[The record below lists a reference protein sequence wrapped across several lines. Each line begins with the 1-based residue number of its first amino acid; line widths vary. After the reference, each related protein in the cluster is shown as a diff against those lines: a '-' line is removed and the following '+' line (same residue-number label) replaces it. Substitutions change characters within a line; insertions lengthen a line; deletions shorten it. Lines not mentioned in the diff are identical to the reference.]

1 MTSKHLTTEQLSD
14 FIDEVLSE
22 EEKIFVLEHIA
33 TCEICRCELYALQ
46 RCISLLSQLHNEC
59 LEFPDLCGKTL
70 SICKA
75 RHRRKMYIKSIP
87 AIAASMMIIAT
98 ATAVKSG
105 FAPQNRAYVQTLS
118 AQNDFQSII
127 NAIRDSKGRI
137 INITGNY
144 IDGEIDHKYLESI
157 RSLMLS
163 QNIRHEIIQMEYA
176 LEGNSGRITN
186 TSLSGSNYNEKLVQ
200 IYKNRSKDK
209 IMIRFFK

>member
-14 FIDEVLSE
+14 FIDEILSE
-22 EEKIFVLEHIA
+22 EEKIFVLEHIKS
-33 TCEICRCELYALQ
+33 CEICRCELYALQ

-59 LEFPDLCGKTL
+59 FEFPDLCEKTL

-105 FAPQNRAYVQTLS
+105 FDPQNRAYVQTLS
-118 AQNDFQSII
+118 AQNDVQSII

-137 INITGNY
+137 VNITSNY
-144 IDGEIDHKYLESI
+144 IDGEIDHRYLETIKSF
-157 RSLMLS
+157 MES
-163 QNIRHEIIQMEYA
+163 QKIKHEIIQMEYA
-176 LEGNSGRITN
+176 IQGNSGRLTN

-200 IYKNRSKDK
+200 LYRNKDRDK